1 MPARGIPVD
10 DVLKPREFGYA
21 LCLHRA
27 RGQFDEHELFEAGPE
42 CCRPTWRR
50 SGWVGAVLTG
60 GDVAEDRLLAS

>member
-42 CCRPTWRR
+42 CCRTNLEEVW
-50 SGWVGAVLTG
+50 LG
-60 GDVAEDRLLAS
+60 GGSSYGR